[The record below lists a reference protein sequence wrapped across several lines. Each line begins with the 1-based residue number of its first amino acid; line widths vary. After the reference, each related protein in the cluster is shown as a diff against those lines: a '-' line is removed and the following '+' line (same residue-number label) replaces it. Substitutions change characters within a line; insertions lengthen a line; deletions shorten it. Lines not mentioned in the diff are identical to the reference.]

1 MSLSRAL
8 ALAGGIVLPILETAR
23 RWEQLADP
31 RMFLAWFD
39 DYVIAAFL
47 IYGWWRTKD
56 RDAGGRAVL
65 AAAWAFACGMAYMS
79 LTGTLM
85 ELSQPDPS
93 GLASQTVAV
102 IKAVMLLVAVA
113 ALIVTLRSR
122 IRP

>member
-1 MSLSRAL
+1 MAFSRAL

-47 IYGWWRTKD
+47 MYGWWRTKN
-56 RDAGGRAVL
+56 RDAGRPVL
-65 AAAWAFACGMAYMS
+65 AGAWGFACGMAYMS

-93 GLASQTVAV
+93 GLASQTVAA
-102 IKAVMLLVAVA
+102 IKAVMLAAAVA
-113 ALIVTLRSR
+113 ALIATLRSR